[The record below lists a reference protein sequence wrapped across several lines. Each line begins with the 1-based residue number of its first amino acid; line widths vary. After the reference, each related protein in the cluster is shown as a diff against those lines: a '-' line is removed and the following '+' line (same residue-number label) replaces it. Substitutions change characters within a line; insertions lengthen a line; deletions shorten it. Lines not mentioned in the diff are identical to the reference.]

1 MANYTETKQ
10 YKIEVVDP
18 NKTIQVKTT
27 TITKKDGVVIGTQ
40 NTRTSFEPGAIDT
53 SDNYTKT
60 DLSAQP
66 SDVQSIANAVWS
78 QAVHDTWKAK
88 LISVKTPSK

>member
-10 YKIEVVDP
+10 YKTEVVDP
-18 NKTIQVKTT
+18 NKTIQLKTI

-40 NTRTSFEPGAIDT
+40 NTRTSFEPGAIDE

-60 DLSAQP
+60 DLSGQT
-66 SDVQSIANAVWS
+66 SDVQAIANAVWS
-78 QAVHDTWKAK
+78 QAVHDAWKAK
-88 LISVKTPSK
+88 LISVKDPSK

>member
-10 YKIEVVDP
+10 YQTEVVDP
-18 NKTIQVKTT
+18 NKTIQLKTI

-60 DLSAQP
+60 DLSGQT
-66 SDVQSIANAVWS
+66 SDVQAIANAVWS
-78 QAVHDTWKAK
+78 QAVHDAWKEK
-88 LISVKTPSK
+88 LISVKDPSK

>member
-10 YKIEVVDP
+10 YKTEVVDP

-40 NTRTSFEPGAIDT
+40 NSRTSFEPGAIDT

-60 DLSAQP
+60 DLSGQT
-66 SDVQSIANAVWS
+66 SDLS
-78 QAVHDTWKAK
+78 
-88 LISVKTPSK
+88 LIHI

>member
-10 YKIEVVDP
+10 YQTEVVDP
-18 NKTIQVKTT
+18 NKTIQLKTI

-60 DLSAQP
+60 DLSGQT
-66 SDVQSIANAVWS
+66 SDVQAIANAVWS

-88 LISVKTPSK
+88 LISVKDPSK

>member
-10 YKIEVVDP
+10 YQTEVVDP
-18 NKTIQVKTT
+18 NKTIQLKTI

-60 DLSAQP
+60 DLSGQT
-66 SDVQSIANAVWS
+66 SDVQAIANAVWS
-78 QAVHDTWKAK
+78 QAVHDAWKAK
-88 LISVKTPSK
+88 LISVKDPSK